1 MIRKLLPLAFV
12 VAVLAVPAGAAAS
25 LPVAAAHPP
34 YDVYPVFG
42 PRDRVF

>member
-1 MIRKLLPLAFV
+1 MIRKLLPVALV
-12 VAVLAVPAGAAAS
+12 VAALAGPAGAGAS
-25 LPVAAAHPP
+25 LPVAAAHPA